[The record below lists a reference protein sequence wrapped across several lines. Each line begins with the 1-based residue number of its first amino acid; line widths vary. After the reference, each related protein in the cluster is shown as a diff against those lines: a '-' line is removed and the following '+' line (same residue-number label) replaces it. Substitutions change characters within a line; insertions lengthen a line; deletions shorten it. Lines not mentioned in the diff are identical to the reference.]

1 MEEYIEQTVQNTN
14 EYDSSATE
22 EEYTTTYVMQNSGE
36 DIDEVIN
43 KYKDGSIIQRADFL
57 GHIENRENPHKITK
71 KMINL
76 GNVNNTSDANKPVS
90 IATQKA
96 LDKKL
101 DKSNKA
107 GGFVG
112 GSCAKAENELNEDID
127 AIQLGTG
134 TNSAPKTLQVYNK
147 RIVEED
153 GSLSDV
159 GALKYLMTQDKSSI
173 ISAINELIDSLFLKA
188 NLDEVFSVPI
198 GTIIYNVSN
207 NAPEGYLR
215 CDGREIDRAEFI
227 NLYKIIGTTY
237 GCGNDNTTFNLP
249 NIKSDNLSV
258 EVIEKI
264 VVESTPEDLSDLSTE
279 EDSSNQNDS
288 LQENANT
295 NTSEV
300 IKNVPIFAYIKY

>member
-57 GHIENRENPHKITK
+57 GHTENRDNPHKITK

-112 GSCAKAENELNEDID
+112 GSYAKAENELNEDID

-134 TNSAPKTLQVYNK
+134 TNSSPKTLQVYDK

-159 GALKYLMTQDKSSI
+159 GALKYLMTEDKSSI
-173 ISAINELIDSLFLKA
+173 ISAINELIDSLSLKA
-188 NLDEVFSVPI
+188 NLNEVFSVPV

-207 NAPEGYLR
+207 KAPEGYLR

-237 GCGNDNTTFNLP
+237 GCGNNKTTFNLP

-264 VVESTPEDLSDLSTE
+264 VVEPDPEDQEVLSTE
-279 EDSSNQNDS
+279 EDSSNQNDT
-288 LQENANT
+288 LQENT

-300 IKNVPIFAYIKY
+300 MKNVPIFAYIKY